1 MIIANPIYDVVFK
14 YLLEDADIA
23 RDLLSTI
30 LGEEVVHLEFKP
42 QETSTESSEGI
53 KILRLDF
60 KAIIKKK
67 DGTLFKVLIELQ
79 KSKQVFDVMRFR
91 RYLGDNYRKED
102 HVIEKDGLAVF
113 RPLPIITIYFLGFLL
128 NNVPSGVIK
137 VKRDYVDVVTEE
149 ILGVKDDFVE
159 LLTHDSYMIQVGRLP
174 KESRGKLDRVM
185 QIFSPMYQ
193 NKADKHLVDFQGD
206 IYDPLV
212 LRMVERLS
220 RAIASDEY
228 RDKMDVEDEVDRIFE
243 RELGKKDIVIAQK
256 DKLIDETVKS
266 YEKSKKEV
274 VNANK
279 RTVAEK
285 KRTEAEKKRT
295 EVEKKRTE
303 AEKKRTEVE
312 KIRAEEQKKRAE
324 AEKNRSEVEIQ
335 KNMVLQKEIDSLKR
349 QLNMI

>member
-1 MIIANPIYDVVFK
+1 VIIANPIYDVVFK

-30 LGEEVVHLEFKP
+30 LGEEVVYLEFKP

-149 ILGVKDDFVE
+149 ILGIKDDFVE

-193 NKADKHLVDFQGD
+193 NKADKHLIDFQGD

-228 RDKMDVEDEVDRIFE
+228 RDKMDVEDEIDRIFE
-243 RELGKKDIVIAQK
+243 RELEKKDIVIALK
-256 DKLIDETVKS
+256 DKLIDESVKR
-266 YEKSKKEV
+266 YEMSKKQV

-295 EVEKKRTE
+295 EAEKKRVDAEKKRTE
-303 AEKKRTEVE
+303 AEKK
-312 KIRAEEQKKRAE
+312 
-324 AEKNRSEVEIQ
+324 RSEVEIQ
-335 KNMVLQKEIDSLKR
+335 KNMVLQKEIESLKR
-349 QLNMI
+349 QLNSA

>member
-1 MIIANPIYDVVFK
+1 VIIANPIYDVVFK

-185 QIFSPMYQ
+185 QIFSPMYE

-228 RDKMDVEDEVDRIFE
+228 RDKMDVEDEIDRIFE
-243 RELGKKDIVIAQK
+243 RELGKKDMLIAQK
-256 DKLIDETVKS
+256 DKLLNENVKR
-266 YEKSKKEV
+266 YEMSKKQV
-274 VNANK
+274 VNANKRTVAEKK

-295 EVEKKRTE
+295 D
-303 AEKKRTEVE
+303 
-312 KIRAEEQKKRAE
+312 
-324 AEKNRSEVEIQ
+324 VEIQ
-335 KNMVLQKEIDSLKR
+335 KNTILQKEIAALKR
-349 QLNMI
+349 QLNPG

>member
-1 MIIANPIYDVVFK
+1 
-14 YLLEDADIA
+14 
-23 RDLLSTI
+23 
-30 LGEEVVHLEFKP
+30 
-42 QETSTESSEGI
+42 
-53 KILRLDF
+53 
-60 KAIIKKK
+60 
-67 DGTLFKVLIELQ
+67 
-79 KSKQVFDVMRFR
+79 
-91 RYLGDNYRKED
+91 
-102 HVIEKDGLAVF
+102 VIEKDGLAVF
-113 RPLPIITIYFLGFLL
+113 RPLPIITIYFFGFLL

-228 RDKMDVEDEVDRIFE
+228 RDKMDVEDEIDRIFE
-243 RELGKKDIVIAQK
+243 RELGKKDMLIAQK
-256 DKLIDETVKS
+256 DKLLNENVKR
-266 YEKSKKEV
+266 YEMSKKQV

-285 KRTEAEKKRT
+285 KRTVAEKKRT
-295 EVEKKRTE
+295 G
-303 AEKKRTEVE
+303 AEKKRTD
-312 KIRAEEQKKRAE
+312 
-324 AEKNRSEVEIQ
+324 VEIQ
-335 KNMVLQKEIDSLKR
+335 KNTILQKEIAALKR
-349 QLNMI
+349 QLNPG